1 MTLLASISDT
11 VPGLLRVALLFG
23 ARTPSGGTASVALL
37 ADGDT
42 EKLIDL
48 GQGLDPDAPG
58 LTRAM
63 QSYLSGLKEVGA
75 YLEARHKTDE
85 DGVTEDDIERAAL
98 MLAFP
103 RVTRDEA
110 ALTLLKAHLD
120 ALQAEG
126 ILPRLKTAPGAGTEP
141 TTPAPAP
148 AAAPAPL
155 SLAGSEAAPEAPAD
169 ATPAEDS
176 APEEGKA
183 EDTAPEAAA
192 DETDTAASESGA
204 TDTAG
209 DDSAADAGPDEGT
222 SAPTPDTP
230 RPLNP
235 ITQIRQQAEQP
246 RRPGLFG
253 R

>member
-48 GQGLDPDAPG
+48 GQGLDPDATG

-141 TTPAPAP
+141 
-148 AAAPAPL
+148 
-155 SLAGSEAAPEAPAD
+155 

-176 APEEGKA
+176 APEEGKT

-235 ITQIRQQAEQP
+235 VTQIRQQAEQP